1 MRDIQPSSGSAVS
14 PLGSERTLEAEIA
27 RAAVHA
33 VHALEHVD
41 RFETQRLGAAVADAV
56 DPRAARKLDLPT
68 RRPLANRAAHSA
80 VATLTDAQYH
90 EALLC
95 VQSGSNLN
103 DPKRFKFDNDQ
114 FYLKTA
120 REMRELFKDIPEALV
135 DPSLLQNLTELRVHF
150 HLPLHSEPVN
160 KDFSNTTD
168 FLKKV
173 IGTIKGSTTP
183 ACELEIETYTWEVL
197 PPSLRSKNVTDQI
210 VSEYRWVLSELAQQR
225 IEPA

>member
-1 MRDIQPSSGSAVS
+1 MYLESIKKLNSSGAPILKYHLSSALKIN
-14 PLGSERTLEAEIA
+14 PTNEALRQLAGMQEPTYLHQCIG
-27 RAAVHA
+27 R
-33 VHALEHVD
+33 
-41 RFETQRLGAAVADAV
+41 TQRGGLI
-56 DPRAARKLDLPT
+56 
-68 RRPLANRAAHSA
+68 
-80 VATLTDAQYH
+80 Y
-90 EALLC
+90 
-95 VQSGSNLN
+95 
-103 DPKRFKFDNDQ
+103 
-114 FYLKTA
+114 
-120 REMRELFKDIPEALV
+120 FKDIPEALV

-225 IEPA
+225 IEPAP